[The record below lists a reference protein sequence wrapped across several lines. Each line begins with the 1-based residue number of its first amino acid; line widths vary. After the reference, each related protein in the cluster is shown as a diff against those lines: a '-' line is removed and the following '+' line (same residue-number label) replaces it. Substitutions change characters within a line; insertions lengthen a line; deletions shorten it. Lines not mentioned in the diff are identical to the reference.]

1 MSEGDFSGILCLERL
16 PLLAQSGG
24 AVFVQVDD
32 AFQPLKE
39 PKWQLFSLFKLFEP
53 IPNKGNDMGRLIN

>member
-24 AVFVQVDD
+24 AVFVQADD

-53 IPNKGNDMGRLIN
+53 APTKATIWGG